1 MMSLACTSPS
11 LRVVVGRRPTR
22 RVRTVIPVVA
32 AASRES
38 PASSPSQAWLP
49 DEGRRNTLR
58 LGAITLGLSVFGEV
72 AASSPAVAEDATPAT
87 LTSPTGVR
95 YQVIKE
101 GAGNEAQVGDYITFD
116 YVLRRSN
123 GYFVYSTTGSGS
135 GQQEPTKFAQNF
147 QEEPVTFKLGKGQ
160 MIAGLD
166 DILLGAKVGQRVRAL
181 VPPEVG
187 YVSNKLEPQPPSFG
201 PRRELSSHANQNLF
215 FEIEVRK
222 VVAN

>member
-1 MMSLACTSPS
+1 VGRLPLLLSVSSQGLRIVFAQSMMSLACTSPS

-49 DEGRRNTLR
+49 DEGGFACGGRSQNATQPPPPSRVRHTACAVCRHRRRQSDVHGCVDLRDADAGRGRPGLRWLLDGPGRRNTLR

-101 GAGNEAQVGDYITFD
+101 GAGNEAQA
-116 YVLRRSN
+116 R
-123 GYFVYSTTGSGS
+123 
-135 GQQEPTKFAQNF
+135 
-147 QEEPVTFKLGKGQ
+147 
-160 MIAGLD
+160 M
-166 DILLGAKVGQRVRAL
+166 
-181 VPPEVG
+181 
-187 YVSNKLEPQPPSFG
+187 
-201 PRRELSSHANQNLF
+201 ANP
-215 FEIEVRK
+215 
-222 VVAN
+222 